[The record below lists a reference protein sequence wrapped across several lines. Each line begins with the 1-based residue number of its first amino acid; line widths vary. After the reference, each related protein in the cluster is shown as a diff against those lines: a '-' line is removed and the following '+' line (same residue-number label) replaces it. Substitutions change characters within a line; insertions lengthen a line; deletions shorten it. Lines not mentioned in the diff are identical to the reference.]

1 MTKEELTKEELTEDD
16 TANRLAR
23 IWERLLSVESV
34 GLDEDYFNLGGD
46 SALTIQLFS
55 QIEKAFDVKLP
66 VAAIFEA
73 STVREL
79 AKILRENAQHS
90 NQP

>member
-1 MTKEELTKEELTEDD
+1 MAKEELIEDD
-16 TANRLAR
+16 TVSRLAR
-23 IWERLLSVESV
+23 IWEGLLGVESV

-46 SALTIQLFS
+46 SALIIQLFS

-66 VAAIFEA
+66 VATIFEA

-79 AKILRENAQHS
+79 AKILREKAQHAS
-90 NQP
+90 QP